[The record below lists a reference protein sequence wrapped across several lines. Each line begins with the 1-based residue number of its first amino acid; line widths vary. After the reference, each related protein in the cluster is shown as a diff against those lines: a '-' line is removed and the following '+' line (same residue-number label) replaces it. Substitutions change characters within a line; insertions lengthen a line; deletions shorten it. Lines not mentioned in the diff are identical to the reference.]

1 MVKISVKNVIKEW
14 QLGDWVV
21 RALDDVS
28 LDVREREFLVIKGPS
43 GAGKTTLLNLLGG
56 LDTPT
61 QGDVFFDTIK
71 ITAMSEESLASFRCL
86 NTGFIFQNFNL
97 ISSLSA
103 EENVMFPMEMA
114 GFTAPERTTT
124 AQSLLERV
132 SLKERNEHLPFQ
144 LSAGEQ
150 QRVAIA
156 RALANNPPVII
167 ADEPTANL
175 DVVTAEF
182 IGKLFA
188 NLKQEGRT
196 VIAAT
201 HDDIIASHADRII
214 SMADGKIV
222 EDKVLREIPQIL
234 SETDRDDPGE

>member
-1 MVKISVKNVIKEW
+1 MVKISAQHVIKEW
-14 QLGDWVV
+14 ELGDWVV

-28 LDVREREFLVIKGPS
+28 LEVREREFLVIKGPS

-61 QGDVFFDTIK
+61 KGDVYFDDVK

-86 NTGFIFQNFNL
+86 NLGFIFQNFNL

-114 GFTAPERTTT
+114 GFTSQERTTT
-124 AQSLLERV
+124 AQVLLERAN
-132 SLKERNEHLPFQ
+132 LKDRNEHLPFQ

-175 DVVTAEF
+175 DQVTAEF
-182 IGKLFA
+182 ISKLFA
-188 NLKQEGRT
+188 SFKKEGKT

-201 HDDIIASHADRII
+201 HDEIIASHADRII
-214 SMADGKIV
+214 FMADGKIV
-222 EDKVLREIPQIL
+222 DDKVLREIPPMP
-234 SETDRDDPGE
+234 SEPSRDAPGE

>member
-1 MVKISVKNVIKEW
+1 MVRISAQHVIKEW

-28 LDVREREFLVIKGPS
+28 LEVREREFLVIKGHS

-61 QGDVFFDTIK
+61 GGEVFFDDVK

-86 NTGFIFQNFNL
+86 NTGFIFQSFNL

-103 EENVMFPMEMA
+103 EENVMFPLEMA
-114 GFTAPERTTT
+114 GYTTT
-124 AQSLLERV
+124 ERANVAQKLLDRV
-132 SLKERNEHLPFQ
+132 NLKDRNEHLPFQ

-150 QRVAIA
+150 QRVSIA
-156 RALANNPPVII
+156 RALANDPPVII

-175 DVVTAEF
+175 DQATAEF
-182 IGKLFA
+182 ISKVFAGLKNEGK
-188 NLKQEGRT
+188 T

-201 HDDIIASHADRII
+201 HDDIIASFADRIVY
-214 SMADGKIV
+214 MADGKII
-222 EDKVLREIPQIL
+222 EEKVIREVSPPL
-234 SETDRDDPGE
+234 PAPEPDSSGD

>member
-1 MVKISVKNVIKEW
+1 MVKISAQHVIKEW
-14 QLGDWVV
+14 ELGDWVV

-28 LDVREREFLVIKGPS
+28 LEVREREFLVIKGPS
-43 GAGKTTLLNLLGG
+43 GAGKTTLLNVLGG
-56 LDTPT
+56 LENPT
-61 QGDVFFDTIK
+61 QGEVFFDNVK
-71 ITAMSEESLASFRCL
+71 ITVMSEDSLATFRCL

-103 EENVMFPMEMA
+103 AENVIFPMEMA
-114 GFTAPERTTT
+114 GFTTTERGSRVQT
-124 AQSLLERV
+124 LLERV
-132 SLKERNEHLPFQ
+132 NLKDRNEHLPFQ

-156 RALANNPPVII
+156 RALANDPPVII

-175 DVVTAEF
+175 DQATAEF

-188 NLKQEGRT
+188 SLKQEGKT

-201 HDDIIASHADRII
+201 HDEIIANHADRI
-214 SMADGKIV
+214 MYMVEGKII
-222 EDKVLREIPQIL
+222 EEKVLREIPQIP
-234 SETDRDDPGE
+234 SEPPRNPPED

>member
-1 MVKISVKNVIKEW
+1 MVRISASHVEKEW

-28 LDVREREFLVIKGPS
+28 LEVREREFLVIKGHS

-61 QGDVFFDTIK
+61 GGDVFFDNVK

-86 NTGFIFQNFNL
+86 NTGFIFQSFNL

-114 GFTAPERTTT
+114 GYTITERSTE
-124 AQSLLERV
+124 AQKLLERV
-132 SLKERNEHLPFQ
+132 NLKDRNEHLPFQ

-150 QRVAIA
+150 QRVSIA

-175 DVVTAEF
+175 DQVTAEF
-182 IGKLFA
+182 ISKLFA
-188 NLKQEGRT
+188 GLKNEGKT
-196 VIAAT
+196 IIAAT

-214 SMADGKIV
+214 YMSDGKII
-222 EDKVLREIPQIL
+222 DQKVIREIPPAPLEPLQD
-234 SETDRDDPGE
+234 SPGE